1 MAHAVV
7 WSYERMTPD
16 ERTLKVFGRELRR
29 LRNEAELTQE
39 AVARRI
45 SQRGTTISNSH
56 LSDIEIG
63 KAMARPWL
71 RRALDETLHGG
82 GRLERLWE
90 ELTGSGRRAWL
101 HEVAERT
108 HAADAL
114 YEYQA
119 LVFPVYLQTE
129 AYSRAVIRY
138 GAPWLSA
145 NELAERAQQRARRAQ
160 QMARALS
167 PVIWLVVDQ
176 SLLMRRYGSSQ
187 VQLEQL
193 EYVMD
198 LVEKE
203 RVNLLVVPV
212 DEPRHAG
219 NNGPFRVIT
228 SADQPEVVYVESA
241 HQGQIITATNEVGR
255 YRMWFAALQGVAWG
269 PDETLIAIRNEM
281 KRINGD

>member
-1 MAHAVV
+1 
-7 WSYERMTPD
+7 MTPD

-29 LRNEAELTQE
+29 LRIETELTQE

-45 SQRGTTISNSH
+45 SQRGTAISNSH
-56 LSDIEIG
+56 VSDIENG
-63 KAMARPWL
+63 KAIARPWL
-71 RRALDETLHGG
+71 RRTLDETLHGG

-108 HAADAL
+108 HTADAL

-145 NELAERAQQRARRAQ
+145 NELAERAQHRARRAQ
-160 QMARALS
+160 QMAKALS
-167 PVIWLVVDQ
+167 PVIWLVIDQ
-176 SLLMRRYGSSQ
+176 SLLMRRYGSAQ
-187 VQLEQL
+187 VQLGQL
-193 EYVMD
+193 EYVVG
-198 LVEKE
+198 LVERE
-203 RVNLLVVPV
+203 RINLLVVPV

-269 PDETLIAIRNEM
+269 PDETLRTIRNEM

>member
-1 MAHAVV
+1 MVA
-7 WSYERMTPD
+7 MTPD
-16 ERTLKVFGRELRR
+16 ERALKAFGREVRR
-29 LRNEAELTQE
+29 LRTEAELTQE

-45 SQRGTTISNSH
+45 SQRGTAISNSH
-56 LSDIEIG
+56 VSDIEKG
-63 KAMARPWL
+63 KAVPRPWL
-71 RRALDETLHGG
+71 RRAFDEILQGG

-101 HEVAERT
+101 HEIAERT
-108 HAADAL
+108 HGADAL

-138 GAPWLSA
+138 GAPWLSS
-145 NELAERAQQRARRAQ
+145 NELTERAQQRARRAQ
-160 QMARALS
+160 QMAKALS

-176 SLLMRRYGSSQ
+176 SLLMRRYGSPE

-193 EYVMD
+193 RYVAD
-198 LVEKE
+198 LVADE

-269 PDETLIAIRNEM
+269 PDETLRAIRDEM

>member
-1 MAHAVV
+1 MCSDVT
-7 WSYERMTPD
+7 MTPD

-29 LRNEAELTQE
+29 LRIEAELTQE
-39 AVARRI
+39 AVARRV
-45 SQRGTTISNSH
+45 SQRGTAISNSH
-56 LSDIEIG
+56 ISDIENG

-71 RRALDETLHGG
+71 RNVLDEILHAG
-82 GRLERLWE
+82 GRLNRLWE

-101 HEVAERT
+101 HEITERT
-108 HAADAL
+108 HRADAL

-119 LVFPVYLQTE
+119 LVFPVYVQTE
-129 AYSRAVIRY
+129 AYSRALIRY

-145 NELAERAQQRARRAQ
+145 DGITERAQQRAHRAQ
-160 QMARALS
+160 QMAKAAT
-167 PVIWLVVDQ
+167 PVIWLVIDH
-176 SLLMRRYGSSQ
+176 SLLMRRYGSAE
-187 VQLEQL
+187 VQAEQL
-193 EYVMD
+193 AHIVN
-198 LVEKE
+198 LVEQE
-203 RVNLLVVPV
+203 RINLLAVPV

-269 PDETLIAIRNEM
+269 PDETLRAVRDEM
-281 KRINGD
+281 KRISGD

>member
-1 MAHAVV
+1 MVD
-7 WSYERMTPD
+7 MTPD
-16 ERTLKVFGRELRR
+16 ERSLQVFGREIRR
-29 LRNEAELTQE
+29 LRLEADLTQE

-45 SQRGTTISNSH
+45 SRRGTSVSNSH
-56 LSDIEIG
+56 VSDVEKG

-71 RRALDETLHGG
+71 RRAFDEILQGG

-108 HAADAL
+108 HGADAL

-129 AYSRAVIRY
+129 AYSRAVIRF
-138 GAPWLSA
+138 GAPWLSP
-145 NELAERAQQRARRAQ
+145 NEIVERARQRAGRAQ
-160 QMARALS
+160 QMAKACS
-167 PVIWLVVDQ
+167 PVIWLVLDQ
-176 SLLMRRYGSSQ
+176 SLLMRRYGSPE

-193 EYVMD
+193 RYVANLM
-198 LVEKE
+198 EEE
-203 RVNLLVVPV
+203 RINLLVVPV

-228 SADQPEVVYVESA
+228 SSDQPEVVYVESA

-269 PDETLIAIRNEM
+269 PNETLRAIRDEM

>member
-1 MAHAVV
+1 
-7 WSYERMTPD
+7 MTPD

-29 LRNEAELTQE
+29 LRVEAELTQE
-39 AVARRI
+39 AVARRT
-45 SQRGTTISNSH
+45 SLHGTTISNSH
-56 LSDIEIG
+56 VSDIEKG
-63 KAMARPWL
+63 KAVPRPWL
-71 RRALDETLHGG
+71 RRALDEILQGG

-108 HAADAL
+108 HRADAL

-160 QMARALS
+160 QMAKALS
-167 PVIWLVVDQ
+167 PIIWLVVDQ
-176 SLLMRRYGSSQ
+176 SLLMRRYGSAE
-187 VQLEQL
+187 VQLRQL
-193 EYVMD
+193 EYVAD
-198 LVEKE
+198 LVDQE
-203 RVNLLVVPV
+203 RINLLIVPV

-269 PDETLIAIRNEM
+269 PDRTLRALQDEM

>member
-1 MAHAVV
+1 M
-7 WSYERMTPD
+7 
-16 ERTLKVFGRELRR
+16 
-29 LRNEAELTQE
+29 TQE
-39 AVARRI
+39 TVARRV
-45 SQRGTTISNSH
+45 SQLGSAVSNSH
-56 LSDIEIG
+56 VSDIEKG

-71 RRALDETLHGG
+71 RRSLDEVLQGN

-108 HAADAL
+108 HRADAL

-129 AYSRAVIRY
+129 PYSRAVMRY
-138 GAPWLSA
+138 GAPWLST
-145 NELAERAQQRARRAQ
+145 NELAERARQRAERAR
-160 QMARALS
+160 QMAKASS
-167 PVIWLVVDQ
+167 PIIWLVIDQ
-176 SLLMRRYGSSQ
+176 SLLMRRYGSAE

-193 EYVMD
+193 SYVAE
-198 LVEKE
+198 LLKKE
-203 RVNLLVVPV
+203 RINMLVVPV

-269 PDETLIAIRNEM
+269 PSETLQAVREEM
-281 KRINGD
+281 KRINDE

>member
-1 MAHAVV
+1 MI
-7 WSYERMTPD
+7 PD
-16 ERTLKVFGRELRR
+16 ERSLKVFGRELRS
-29 LRNEAELTQE
+29 LRVEAELTQE
-39 AVARRI
+39 AVARRV
-45 SQRGTTISNSH
+45 SLHGTSISNSH
-56 LSDIEIG
+56 VSDIEKG

-71 RRALDETLHGG
+71 RRAFDEVLQGR
-82 GRLERLWE
+82 GRLDRLWE

-108 HAADAL
+108 HRADAL

-138 GAPWLSA
+138 GAPWLSG
-145 NELAERAQQRARRAQ
+145 NGLAERAQQRAQRAQ
-160 QMARALS
+160 QMAKASS
-167 PVIWLVVDQ
+167 PVIWLVIDQ
-176 SLLMRRYGSSQ
+176 TLLMRRYGSAE

-193 EYVMD
+193 EYVTD
-198 LVEKE
+198 LIEKE
-203 RVNLLVVPV
+203 RINVLVVPV
-212 DEPRHAG
+212 NEPRHAG

-269 PDETLIAIRNEM
+269 PDETLRATRDEM
-281 KRINGD
+281 KRINGE